1 MRFRPSIDLSARIM
15 TLVDTYKI
23 SENRKNNCH
32 KSREKLSSVSV
43 IQLWLSNFSQLRKRL
58 KFPKPGKC

>member
-1 MRFRPSIDLSARIM
+1 MRFKQSIDLSARIM

-23 SENRKNNCH
+23 GENRKKCH
-32 KSREKLSSVSV
+32 KSGEKLSSVSV
-43 IQLWLSNFSQLRKRL
+43 IKLWLTNFSQLRKRL